1 MSGDRET
8 HRLFDSYEEAL
19 EAYQRLQ
26 HQSLDDM
33 LPEHL
38 RKQEWREHVDEQD
51 YNAILLWREFRN
63 IYDEVTQQ
71 SSLPLYLVVREALK
85 NLKREIASGAI
96 YGRKDANGN
105 WMVTRTD
112 EKNLNRLEELTNLF
126 SLTRFLANKKE
137 QVKVDF
143 KRKFGSLAEQ
153 YQEVIDKKLESNLIK
168 KAHHDSMIM
177 ELQKWLLGWED
188 LPLNQIMPDMIE
200 EKLASF
206 RYRKQPLSNA
216 TKRRYRTTLHGF
228 FVWAQSRDL
237 IAYNPVERTLAPRAE
252 SVQIGIIS
260 PSELKKLLQA
270 ALEHDR
276 GMLFRL
282 VLAAFCGLRRSECV
296 RITPDAILDEK
307 DEVFVSASIAKT
319 GKQRFVPLPAAAKA
333 WLALAEYEP
342 APDEIDRL
350 YENRHGRCLKKMA
363 EIAGITLPHNAL
375 RHSFASYAAA
385 KTHDIPRV
393 SMWLGHSGTNMTEK
407 HYREGVR
414 AAEGEAWFHV
424 FPEETGHYPAVFVDL
439 FFKLPADVMER
450 LSVST
455 YVHKVHQGLFRLTP
469 DPGIKKRPVLTG
481 MQRITAE
488 ASTTKE
494 KSKKGYYD
502 DIFEE
507 NAKRENYTE
516 VAWAIRQE
524 FLQELESKGGRS
536 CSGCARGAL
545 VRKYTRKLKEMDA

>member
-1 MSGDRET
+1 MSSDRET

-19 EAYQRLQ
+19 DAYQRLQ

-38 RKQEWREHVDEQD
+38 RKQEWREHADEQD

-112 EKNLNRLEELTNLF
+112 EENLNRLEELTNLF

-177 ELQKWLLGWED
+177 ELQKWSLGWED

-237 IAYNPVERTLAPRAE
+237 IAYNPVERTLDRK
-252 SVQIGIIS
+252 SV
-260 PSELKKLLQA
+260 
-270 ALEHDR
+270 
-276 GMLFRL
+276 
-282 VLAAFCGLRRSECV
+282 V
-296 RITPDAILDEK
+296 
-307 DEVFVSASIAKT
+307 
-319 GKQRFVPLPAAAKA
+319 
-333 WLALAEYEP
+333 
-342 APDEIDRL
+342 
-350 YENRHGRCLKKMA
+350 
-363 EIAGITLPHNAL
+363 
-375 RHSFASYAAA
+375 
-385 KTHDIPRV
+385 
-393 SMWLGHSGTNMTEK
+393 
-407 HYREGVR
+407 
-414 AAEGEAWFHV
+414 
-424 FPEETGHYPAVFVDL
+424 
-439 FFKLPADVMER
+439 
-450 LSVST
+450 
-455 YVHKVHQGLFRLTP
+455 
-469 DPGIKKRPVLTG
+469 
-481 MQRITAE
+481 
-488 ASTTKE
+488 
-494 KSKKGYYD
+494 
-502 DIFEE
+502 
-507 NAKRENYTE
+507 
-516 VAWAIRQE
+516 
-524 FLQELESKGGRS
+524 
-536 CSGCARGAL
+536 
-545 VRKYTRKLKEMDA
+545 

>member
-1 MSGDRET
+1 MSSDRET

-19 EAYQRLQ
+19 DAYQRLQ

-38 RKQEWREHVDEQD
+38 RKQEWREHADEQD

-112 EKNLNRLEELTNLF
+112 EENLNRLEELTNLF

-177 ELQKWLLGWED
+177 ELQKWSLGWED

-282 VLAAFCGLRRSECV
+282 ILAAFCRLRRSECV

-363 EIAGITLPHNAL
+363 EIAGITLPHNAM

-385 KTHDIPRV
+385 KTHDIPPV

-414 AAEGEAWFHV
+414 AAEGEAWFNV
-424 FPEETGHYPAVFVDL
+424 LPEQKT
-439 FFKLPADVMER
+439 
-450 LSVST
+450 S
-455 YVHKVHQGLFRLTP
+455 
-469 DPGIKKRPVLTG
+469 
-481 MQRITAE
+481 
-488 ASTTKE
+488 
-494 KSKKGYYD
+494 
-502 DIFEE
+502 
-507 NAKRENYTE
+507 
-516 VAWAIRQE
+516 
-524 FLQELESKGGRS
+524 
-536 CSGCARGAL
+536 
-545 VRKYTRKLKEMDA
+545 

>member
-1 MSGDRET
+1 MKMSYGILSTVRRSRKKQYGSHASLSPRMHRGKKKWLVRDMSGNQEK

-19 EAYQRLQ
+19 EAYQHLQ

-38 RKQEWREHVDEQD
+38 RKQEWREHVDESD

-85 NLKREIASGAI
+85 NLKQEIANGVS
-96 YGRKDANGN
+96 YGRKDADGN
-105 WMVTRTD
+105 WIVTRTD
-112 EKNLNRLEELTNLF
+112 EQNLDRLEELTNLF

-153 YQEVIDKKLESNLIK
+153 YQAVIDKKLESNLIK
-168 KAHHDSMIM
+168 KAHHGNMVK
-177 ELQKWLLGWED
+177 ELQKWIQGWEE
-188 LPLNQIMPDMIE
+188 LPLNQITPDTIE
-200 EKLASF
+200 EKLNSF
-206 RYRKQPLSNA
+206 RYRNQILSNA
-216 TKRRYRTTLHGF
+216 SKRRYRATLHGF

-237 IAYNPVERTLAPRAE
+237 IAYNPVERTLAPRSE
-252 SVQIGIIS
+252 STTIGIIT
-260 PSELKKLLQA
+260 PSDLKKLLQA
-270 ALEHDR
+270 ALEHDK

-282 VLAAFCGLRRSECV
+282 ALAAFCGLRRSECV
-296 RITPDAILDEK
+296 RISPEAILDEK
-307 DEVFVSASIAKT
+307 DEIFVSASIAKT
-319 GKQRFVPLPAAAKA
+319 GKQRFVPLPEAAKA

-342 APDEIDRL
+342 VPNQSDWQYYEGQHGNRL
-350 YENRHGRCLKKMA
+350 AKLAKQ
-363 EIAGITLPHNAL
+363 AGITLPRNAL

-424 FPEETGHYPAVFVDL
+424 LPEQ
-439 FFKLPADVMER
+439 K
-450 LSVST
+450 
-455 YVHKVHQGLFRLTP
+455 
-469 DPGIKKRPVLTG
+469 
-481 MQRITAE
+481 
-488 ASTTKE
+488 
-494 KSKKGYYD
+494 
-502 DIFEE
+502 
-507 NAKRENYTE
+507 
-516 VAWAIRQE
+516 
-524 FLQELESKGGRS
+524 
-536 CSGCARGAL
+536 
-545 VRKYTRKLKEMDA
+545 TR